1 MKLTKKEANEIA
13 KLYDLGKVKSFNLF
27 SEGWVN
33 YNFALKTEKGNYV
46 IRVLGK
52 KYDRDKRKLIDME
65 FDFLYYLNKID
76 FPYRVPNPLKTLN
89 GNILTKKWGKK
100 IWIYEMLPGKSKNPI
115 TIKKKPVA
123 ETAKALAT
131 YHKYVKN
138 YPGRKIRK
146 PDILKGVDKNYAKM
160 VKVRPL
166 RKDDRLM
173 LENLEMFN
181 MILKKVK
188 KIKFDTEMLMTH
200 SDFTSGNL
208 LFDSKDKVVGIV
220 DFEVASYAPKI
231 KDIGQTLKSMCKKK
245 NERIEFIKVY
255 QKYNK
260 LTNKEL
266 KQLPWIAM
274 RDNCFYFQLFYNTE
288 PSKFTSDEDR
298 LRKKLTLM
306 NWVISSTKRLLEKM

>member
-1 MKLTKKEANEIA
+1 MA
-13 KLYDLGKVKSFNLF
+13 KVK
-27 SEGWVN
+27 
-33 YNFALKTEKGNYV
+33 
-46 IRVLGK
+46 
-52 KYDRDKRKLIDME
+52 
-65 FDFLYYLNKID
+65 
-76 FPYRVPNPLKTLN
+76 
-89 GNILTKKWGKK
+89 
-100 IWIYEMLPGKSKNPI
+100 
-115 TIKKKPVA
+115 
-123 ETAKALAT
+123 
-131 YHKYVKN
+131 
-138 YPGRKIRK
+138 
-146 PDILKGVDKNYAKM
+146 
-160 VKVRPL
+160 PL